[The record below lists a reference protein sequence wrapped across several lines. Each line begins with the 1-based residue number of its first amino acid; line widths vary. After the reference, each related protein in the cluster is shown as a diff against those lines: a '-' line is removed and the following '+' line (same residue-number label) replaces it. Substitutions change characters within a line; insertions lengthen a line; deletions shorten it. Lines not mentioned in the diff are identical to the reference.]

1 MKFEKGHQ
9 PIAGVGGQVPISWNS
24 DHLQSCVEPSPLLA
38 QTQFNQ
44 LIILLTSFDKL
55 QH

>member
-9 PIAGVGGQVPISWNS
+9 PIAGVCQVPISWNF
-24 DHLQSCVEPSPLLA
+24 DHLQSCEEPSPLLA